1 MGYDRVLISK
11 KKKINLKLIFQ
22 CSNNLLTMKC
32 PDTNWTVS
40 ADFPTPPEPSTTT
53 LNSLIFILNAQCFNT
68 QLNAANCRN
77 TKIANITMI
86 QNICIKP

>member
-1 MGYDRVLISK
+1 MTDNQFLRNT
-11 KKKINLKLIFQ
+11 KKIKLKLIFQ
-22 CSNNLLTMKC
+22 SSTNFLTMKC

-53 LNSLIFILNAQCFNT
+53 LNSLIFILNVQCFNT

-77 TKIANITMI
+77 TKIANITII

>member
-1 MGYDRVLISK
+1 MGYARVFISK
-11 KKKINLKLIFQ
+11 KNNLTLIFQ
-22 CSNNLLTMKC
+22 SSNDFLTIKC

-40 ADFPTPPEPSTTT
+40 ADFPTAPEPSTTT
-53 LNSLIFILNAQCFNT
+53 LNSLILISNVQCFNT

-77 TKIANITMI
+77 TKIANITII